1 MLIRNRVSRIFF
13 LQKFFD
19 YPIKIN
25 PQIFVNM
32 GLFRTINSGLGY
44 IFSSLKKRKENS
56 LEDFYIN
63 RFGKPLYKMFFE
75 DYTQKVWGVHPSEIS
90 PEWGSQRVKGLSLSK
105 ALKNMIFSTFSK
117 KYKTSETS
125 LIEQFLYP
133 KFGPGQLWH
142 QMAKYIT
149 DNGGKIIFNAKVFN
163 ILTENSFI
171 KSLEYKTPDKNIHK
185 LNADIFISSMS
196 IKDLIISL
204 GKSPSEEIKDIALNL
219 PYRDFI
225 TVGLLLKKLKIK
237 NKTKIKTVNNIVPDC
252 WIYIQ
257 EKDVKI
263 GRLQIFNNWSPYMLK
278 DFENTV
284 WIGLEYFCNEGD
296 TLWKMSKEEFINFA
310 IDELVKINIIDKN
323 DLIDSTCIKVKKA
336 YPAYFGTYKQ
346 FDKVK
351 DYLNSFQ
358 NLYCVG
364 RNGQHRYNNMDHSM
378 LTAIKAVDVIKN
390 GSNDKSSIWNV
401 NTEEGYHEE
410 N

>member
-1 MLIRNRVSRIFF
+1 MEKSKSQKTAIIIGAGLTVAYKFLKETNIKPLIIEESEFIGGISRTEVFNGNRIDIGGHRFFSKNKDILKIWEELLPIQSKPSKDDTLLKINKNLPKKGPNPEKTDNVMLIRNRVSRIFF

-142 QMAKYIT
+142 QMVKYIT

-163 ILTENSFI
+163 IN
-171 KSLEYKTPDKNIHK
+171 
-185 LNADIFISSMS
+185 
-196 IKDLIISL
+196 
-204 GKSPSEEIKDIALNL
+204 
-219 PYRDFI
+219 R
-225 TVGLLLKKLKIK
+225 
-237 NKTKIKTVNNIVPDC
+237 
-252 WIYIQ
+252 
-257 EKDVKI
+257 
-263 GRLQIFNNWSPYMLK
+263 
-278 DFENTV
+278 
-284 WIGLEYFCNEGD
+284 
-296 TLWKMSKEEFINFA
+296 
-310 IDELVKINIIDKN
+310 
-323 DLIDSTCIKVKKA
+323 
-336 YPAYFGTYKQ
+336 KQ
-346 FDKVK
+346 FYKK
-351 DYLNSFQ
+351 FRIQ
-358 NLYCVG
+358 NTG
-364 RNGQHRYNNMDHSM
+364 
-378 LTAIKAVDVIKN
+378 
-390 GSNDKSSIWNV
+390 
-401 NTEEGYHEE
+401 
-410 N
+410 